1 MRAPTAGRNGFCQLN
16 VQRRPLEIMKNGFIG
31 VDIPSD
37 DVITNCMH
45 CGLCLPTCPTYN
57 LTGRERSSPR
67 GRIRLIKAVAE
78 GELDLTKG
86 FIEEMNFCLDCQA
99 CETACPAGVKY
110 GSLVEAAR
118 NQIAVQGKESRAEKI
133 IKTVFLKHVLS
144 SKAQLKFVARLL
156 RFYQRSGLEKFVT
169 GSGLLRAISPK
180 LANLQKLSPRIDE
193 QFFDETHPE
202 ILYPNGKIRY
212 RVAFLSGCIM
222 NVAFSQINDDTV
234 QVLLHN
240 GCQIIIPNDQGCC
253 GSMQA
258 HNGDF
263 ETARMLARKNI
274 DVFLRHDFDYLVIN
288 SAGCGALMKEYGHY
302 LKDDPAYAERAE
314 AFSKKVLDLTEFLAL
329 IDWKIPELPF
339 AHRVAYHDAC
349 HLAHAQKV
357 TVQPRLLLSRI
368 PGVTPVELPESSWCC
383 GSAGTY
389 NMTHY
394 DDSMKILERKMANV
408 KSAQVEYVVASNP
421 GCLAQMEYGCELYDV
436 DVNIIHFATLLR
448 KAYRL

>member
-1 MRAPTAGRNGFCQLN
+1 
-16 VQRRPLEIMKNGFIG
+16 MKNGFIG
-31 VDIPSD
+31 VDVPSD

-67 GRIRLIKAVAE
+67 GRIRLIKSVAE
-78 GELDLTKG
+78 GELELTPG

-118 NQIAVQGKESRAEKI
+118 NQIAIQGRDSVKEKI
-133 IKTVFLKHVLS
+133 VKKIFLKNVLS
-144 SKAQLKFVARLL
+144 NKGQLKFVAKLL
-156 RFYQRSGLEKFVT
+156 RFYQHSGLETFVET
-169 GSGLLRAISPK
+169 TGLLRLFAPK
-180 LANLQKLSPRIDE
+180 LAKLQKLAPRIDE
-193 QFFDETHPE
+193 QFFDEMHPE
-202 ILYPNGKIRY
+202 ILYPKGRIRH

-222 NVAFSQINDDTV
+222 NVAFSKINEDTV
-234 QVLLHN
+234 KVLLHN
-240 GCQIIIPNDQGCC
+240 DCQIIIPKEQGCC

-263 ETARMLARKNI
+263 ETARELARKNI
-274 DVFLRHDFDYLVIN
+274 DTFMKHDFDYLVIN

-314 AFSKKVLDLTEFLAL
+314 AFSKKVLDLTEFLA
-329 IDWKIPELPF
+329 IIGMKAPDQPF
-339 AHRVAYHDAC
+339 EHRVAYHDAC

-357 TVQPRLLLSRI
+357 TVQPRMLLKQI
-368 PGVTPVELPESSWCC
+368 PGLTAVELPESNWCC

-394 DDSMKILERKMANV
+394 DDSMKILARKMENV
-408 KSAQVEYVVASNP
+408 KTANAEYVVASNP
-421 GCLAQMEYGCELYDV
+421 GCLAQMQYGCELHDV
-436 DVNIIHFATLLR
+436 HVEVIHFATLLR
-448 KAYRL
+448 NAYRL

>member
-1 MRAPTAGRNGFCQLN
+1 
-16 VQRRPLEIMKNGFIG
+16 MKNGFIG
-31 VDIPSD
+31 IDIPSD

-78 GELDLTKG
+78 GDLELTDG

-118 NQIAVQGKESRAEKI
+118 NQIAVQGKDSFTATIVKKI
-133 IKTVFLKHVLS
+133 FLKNVLS
-144 SKAQLKFVARLL
+144 NKAQLKFVAKLL
-156 RFYQRSGLEKFVT
+156 RFYQQSGLERLVT
-169 GSGLLRAISPK
+169 GSGLLRLVSPK
-180 LANLQKLSPRIDE
+180 LAKLQQLSPRIDK

-202 ILYPNGKIRY
+202 IIYPEGKIRY
-212 RVAFLSGCIM
+212 RVGFLSGCIM

-240 GCQIIIPNDQGCC
+240 DCQIIIPKDQGCC

-263 ETARMLARKNI
+263 ETARALARKNI
-274 DVFLRHDFDYLVIN
+274 DIFMRHDFDYLVIN

-314 AFSKKVLDLTEFLAL
+314 AFSKKVLDLTEFLAM
-329 IDWKIPELPF
+329 IDWKIPDQPF
-339 AHRVAYHDAC
+339 EHRVAYHDAC

-357 TVQPRLLLSRI
+357 TVQPRTLLGQI

-394 DDSMKILERKMANV
+394 DDSMKILQRKMENV
-408 KSAQVEYVVASNP
+408 RASRAEYVVASNP
-421 GCLAQMEYGCELYDV
+421 GCLAQMEYGGGLYGV
-436 DVNIIHFATLLR
+436 DVKIIHFATLLR
-448 KAYRL
+448 KAYRI